1 MNDIIYDIV
10 ISTAQGGVAL
20 REKGLSEI
28 QDLTL
33 GNLADSILDLTPLN
47 LFIYLCY
54 IVSLMLDVLIKIMR
68 K

>member
-54 IVSLMLDVLIKIMR
+54 IVSLMLDILIKISDN
-68 K
+68 

>member
-28 QDLTL
+28 RDLTL
-33 GNLADSILDLTPLN
+33 GNLDDSILDLTPLN

-54 IVSLMLDVLIKIMR
+54 IVSLMLDILIKIMR

>member
-28 QDLTL
+28 QDLTPREPSRL
-33 GNLADSILDLTPLN
+33 DSRPDPIK
-47 LFIYLCY
+47 FIYL
-54 IVSLMLDVLIKIMR
+54 SLLSR
-68 K
+68 

>member
-1 MNDIIYDIV
+1 VNDIIYDIV

-28 QDLTL
+28 RDLTL
-33 GNLADSILDLTPLN
+33 GNLDDSILDLTPLN

>member
-28 QDLTL
+28 RDLTL
-33 GNLADSILDLTPLN
+33 GNLDDSILDLTPLN